1 MAESINEIAIKLS
14 VDAAGV
20 SKGFR
25 TAAEEAR
32 SYKAELDRLVY
43 AVGRSEPVDYNAHV
57 TQYTQATNERLAK
70 EKKAQE
76 EFNAWYRGE
85 ADREF
90 QAWYAVELKKEQVRE
105 QQLADERQRAINT
118 SNAQNSQR
126 QLPAETAARG
136 DENAALREAITQR
149 FALRDVEDRAIAAN
163 VANRDAAQRR
173 AVADAAKAQQ
183 QELADLRQAITQ
195 RYALRDQEERQEQL
209 YAANMANIAR
219 MQAERAQQAA
229 AAADAQRDS
238 DFAKYKAD
246 LARQEAAGMIN
257 AARTSRIERARQR
270 DAKRAADDDR
280 VRQLNDW
287 RMQQALMQRA
297 AVDTKLQVGRAAG
310 GFGGAAMAMGQAS
323 YAAEDFIQVLSMG
336 GGLNMALMSA
346 SNNLSMV
353 IRALLGTS
361 AVMSAIAGIAVPAAL
376 IATGMFIRSLMEEE
390 QQAESTA
397 EALRKI
403 RDAYDD
409 MRDAARRASQQQRLL
424 RDIQNTRDVESIENS
439 RLQEQDKLND
449 LLKEQK
455 VLEEE
460 LVAIRKKAAF
470 AGGLGVPLDMLLED
484 IRRQMESGDGHVGDT
499 EALILQEQQRL
510 RTAYENMQLAIEVG
524 NEGDIIV
531 AARQYRDVLQDQ
543 VHLFGLVGEGAT
555 KSALDSV
562 NGLLAQEDALKLLI
576 EAMKEQRVAAEQ
588 IADAEKALADIEV
601 KRIRLMEEAAQKE
614 RQRMQLLQDNI
625 RFQLKATDA
634 QKEAA
639 DIQNQLS
646 SFLGIDNSN
655 PMQGMNPDDMSAEQA
670 RQSAEF
676 LELMW
681 RNLDRQKKEILEEK
695 QRVTPVGGLEQNTYQ
710 AQADAFRQI
719 LEATNRQA
727 DPQLT
732 SIDRRLEE
740 INNQFEGLTEI
751 RIAQ

>member
-1 MAESINEIAIKLS
+1 MAESINDIAIKLS

-90 QAWYAVELKKEQVRE
+90 QAWYAVKLKKEQVRE

-149 FALRDVEDRAIAAN
+149 FALRDEEDRAIAAN
-163 VANRDAAQRR
+163 VANRDAAHRR

-219 MQAERAQQAA
+219 MQAERTQRAA

-257 AARTSRIERARQR
+257 AERTARIERARQR

-287 RMQQALMQRA
+287 RMQQAMMQRA
-297 AVDTKLQVGRAAG
+297 AVDTQLKVGRAAG

-424 RDIQNTRDVESIENS
+424 RDIQNTKDVESIENS

-460 LVAIRKKAAF
+460 LAAIVVVPVFVAASIALASNTVAVPVAATLTASFNAAPAAPATAVAVSLTLYTIALLKAAK
-470 AGGLGVPLDMLLED
+470 VPASLA
-484 IRRQMESGDGHVGDT
+484 VAFPVAVT
-499 EALILQEQQRL
+499 VPVTKFN
-510 RTAYENMQLAIEVG
+510 TAFELPATANAVSERAAIVVVPVF
-524 NEGDIIV
+524 V
-531 AARQYRDVLQDQ
+531 AASI
-543 VHLFGLVGEGAT
+543 A
-555 KSALDSV
+555 
-562 NGLLAQEDALKLLI
+562 
-576 EAMKEQRVAAEQ
+576 VACDTVAVPVASTLTASFNAAPNTPTTAVVVSLTLYTIAFVKAE
-588 IADAEKALADIEV
+588 I
-601 KRIRLMEEAAQKE
+601 
-614 RQRMQLLQDNI
+614 
-625 RFQLKATDA
+625 
-634 QKEAA
+634 
-639 DIQNQLS
+639 
-646 SFLGIDNSN
+646 
-655 PMQGMNPDDMSAEQA
+655 
-670 RQSAEF
+670 
-676 LELMW
+676 
-681 RNLDRQKKEILEEK
+681 
-695 QRVTPVGGLEQNTYQ
+695 TP
-710 AQADAFRQI
+710 A
-719 LEATNRQA
+719 
-727 DPQLT
+727 
-732 SIDRRLEE
+732 
-740 INNQFEGLTEI
+740 
-751 RIAQ
+751 

>member
-76 EFNAWYRGE
+76 EFDAWYRGE
-85 ADREF
+85 TDREF

-136 DENAALREAITQR
+136 DENAALREAITER

-209 YAANMANIAR
+209 YAASMANIAR
-219 MQAERAQQAA
+219 MQAERTQQAA

-238 DFAKYKAD
+238 DFVKYKAD
-246 LARQEAAGMIN
+246 LARQEAAGIAN
-257 AARTSRIERARQR
+257 AARTARIERARQL

-280 VRQLNDW
+280 VRQMNDW
-287 RMQQALMQRA
+287 RMQQAMMQRA
-297 AVDTKLQVGRAAG
+297 AMDTQLTVATMGG
-310 GFGGAAMAMGQAS
+310 GFGGAAMAMGQLS
-323 YAAEDFIQVLSMG
+323 YAAEDFIQVLAMG

-353 IRALLGTS
+353 ARALIGTS
-361 AVMSAIAGIAVPAAL
+361 GIMSAVAGFAIPALLIGTGILIQYLLREEDQVDAVTRAYKRLHDELEHTQELLSRQMQHRFNMQDIDDLATYSAAL
-376 IATGMFIRSLMEEE
+376 AKLRQEIRDL
-390 QQAESTA
+390 A
-397 EALRKI
+397 EAEAEAAAIEAKIAKTRKEI
-403 RDAYDD
+403 RD
-409 MRDAARRASQQQRLL
+409 
-424 RDIQNTRDVESIENS
+424 TV
-439 RLQEQDKLND
+439 
-449 LLKEQK
+449 
-455 VLEEE
+455 
-460 LVAIRKKAAF
+460 
-470 AGGLGVPLDMLLED
+470 AGGTIIAEAQQIADNMAKMAGVHD
-484 IRRQMESGDGHVGDT
+484 
-499 EALILQEQQRL
+499 
-510 RTAYENMQLAIEVG
+510 
-524 NEGDIIV
+524 
-531 AARQYRDVLQDQ
+531 
-543 VHLFGLVGEGAT
+543 
-555 KSALDSV
+555 
-562 NGLLAQEDALKLLI
+562 
-576 EAMKEQRVAAEQ
+576 AEQ
-588 IADAEKALADIEV
+588 IAAAQQDVRDLTEAYTELADAMATGTPDEIVRAAEELKHV
-601 KRIRLMEEAAQKE
+601 LENTSEIFQFDFISGQQIGKLDAILGTDDEIAKLEALRELMQELALVNGDMADGADAIAKTQENMNRLL
-614 RQRMQLLQDNI
+614 RQETQLRQDNI
-625 RFQLKATDA
+625 RFQLEATDA

-639 DIQNQLS
+639 DIQKQLS
-646 SFLGIDNSN
+646 DFLGLSNFN
-655 PMQGMNPDDMSAEQA
+655 PMQGAQLNGSEEQILQA
-670 RQSAEF
+670 AEF
-676 LELMW
+676 LELMR

-710 AQADAFRQI
+710 AQADAFRQV

-740 INNQFEGLTEI
+740 VNNQLEDITGF
-751 RIAQ
+751 RQVP